1 MQKEVQRRMAPRIS
15 KQSVTK
21 YEVVKSSPN
30 FFTLYQRQNDL
41 VLAVESFSPDDMVKG
56 ISDMREMFEEVN
68 QFKKKHKEA
77 ILYLSLLS
85 NGGGWVSLGHLMA
98 NAMFHHEYPIYGRY
112 AQRKSK
118 LQELFFKADSMLI
131 DNHRFDWIT
140 GETFTNS
147 IENEE
152 SSTNNHIWYLNNT
165 IKYDNGEF
173 TGVFGMDDDQN
184 AEIAKE
190 TEKIYSFRG
199 INFNPNEI
207 ILLTDGMCGSTCACF
222 SKHIV

>member
-1 MQKEVQRRMAPRIS
+1 MAPRIS
-15 KQSVTK
+15 KLSVTK

-118 LQELFFKADSMLI
+118 L
-131 DNHRFDWIT
+131 
-140 GETFTNS
+140 
-147 IENEE
+147 
-152 SSTNNHIWYLNNT
+152 
-165 IKYDNGEF
+165 
-173 TGVFGMDDDQN
+173 
-184 AEIAKE
+184 
-190 TEKIYSFRG
+190 
-199 INFNPNEI
+199 
-207 ILLTDGMCGSTCACF
+207 
-222 SKHIV
+222 

>member
-118 LQELFFKADSMLI
+118 LQELFF
-131 DNHRFDWIT
+131 
-140 GETFTNS
+140 
-147 IENEE
+147 
-152 SSTNNHIWYLNNT
+152 
-165 IKYDNGEF
+165 
-173 TGVFGMDDDQN
+173 
-184 AEIAKE
+184 
-190 TEKIYSFRG
+190 
-199 INFNPNEI
+199 
-207 ILLTDGMCGSTCACF
+207 
-222 SKHIV
+222 